1 MGVSRGSFSGGL
13 PTVCFPGRLTDLS
26 LAFRERPRIRLS
38 TLDMGRLRGLPDGT
52 LGREYVRFLEDNK
65 VSPDTRMPPKFVDD
79 EELAYVI
86 QRYREVHDLMHTLL
100 GMPTNML
107 ALLLFF
113 RVSLELSWAQAIPA
127 LFIFYLGSG
136 GWDFFLIFIKTIRR
150 DVTTGLV
157 LLRVKWQVWRHVREK
172 NTVAKIFQKTA
183 SKYPEK
189 TALIFQGTGESWT
202 FRELDEYSNQVAN
215 FFHGQGFRSGD
226 VVALFMESRN
236 QYVGLW
242 LGLAKIGVETALV
255 NSHLRM
261 EALLHCITIS
271 NSKAVIF
278 GVEMMEAMQEVQSS
292 LEKSIHLFWSG
303 EGSPESA
310 LPGAKH
316 LDPLLQT
323 AQRHQPTPPDKGFLD
338 KLFYIYTSGTT
349 GLPKAAIVVNC
360 RYFRMSSLVFYGFRM
375 RPDDVMYDCLP
386 LYHAAGNIVG
396 VGQCLLQGM
405 TIVIRKKFSASH
417 FWEDCVKYN
426 CTIVQYIGEI
436 CRYLLNQPY
445 QEVER
450 QHRVRMALGNGLRAS
465 IWREFMAR
473 FGIAQVAEFYGA
485 TECNCSL
492 GNFDNNVGS
501 CGFNSRILPGVY
513 PIGLVKV
520 DEDTMELIRGP
531 DGVCIRCKPGEPGQL
546 VGRIVKSNPLQH
558 FDGYLN
564 QSATNKKIARD
575 VFTKGD
581 AAYLTAPLTPR
592 FLPIPHFP
600 VGDVLVMDK
609 YGYMYFRD
617 RTGDTFRWKGENVST
632 TEVEGTLSRILNL
645 TDVVVYGVEIP
656 GTYKFQKMEL
666 RKQGFDPAL
675 VKDRLYFLDSRQGRY
690 LPLDQAA
697 FNRIQSGEQKL

>member
-1 MGVSRGSFSGGL
+1 MAVVSLSMQAMML
-13 PTVCFPGRLTDLS
+13 RLA
-26 LAFRERPRIRLS
+26 AF
-38 TLDMGRLRGLPDGT
+38 
-52 LGREYVRFLEDNK
+52 
-65 VSPDTRMPPKFVDD
+65 
-79 EELAYVI
+79 A
-86 QRYREVHDLMHTLL
+86 
-100 GMPTNML
+100 

-113 RVSLELSWAQAIPA
+113 RVSLGLSWAQAIPA

-136 GWDFFLIFIKTIRR
+136 GWNFFLIFIKTIRR

-157 LLRVKWQVWRHVREK
+157 LLRVKWQVWRHMREK
-172 NTVAKIFQKTA
+172 NTIAKIFQKTA

-189 TALIFQGTGESWT
+189 TALIFQSTGESWT
-202 FRELDEYSNQVAN
+202 FRQLDEYSNRVAN
-215 FFHGQGFRSGD
+215 FFYGQGFRSGD

-261 EALLHCITIS
+261 DALLHCITIS
-271 NSKAVIF
+271 NSKAVVF
-278 GVEMMEAMQEVQSS
+278 GVEMMEAMQELQPS
-292 LEKSIHLFWSG
+292 LEKSIQLFWSG
-303 EGSPESA
+303 EGGPGSA
-310 LPGAKH
+310 FTGVKH

-436 CRYLLNQPY
+436 CRYLLA
-445 QEVER
+445 R
-450 QHRVRMALGNGLRAS
+450 GTGLRAS

-513 PIGLVKV
+513 PIGLVRV

-531 DGVCIRCKPGEPGQL
+531 DGVCIRCRPGEPGQL

-581 AAYLTAPLTPR
+581 AAYLT
-592 FLPIPHFP
+592 
-600 VGDVLVMDK
+600 GDVLVMDK

-656 GTYKFQKMEL
+656 GIEGKAGMAAIADPENSCDLEGFASELKKPLPLYARPVFLRFLHEVSKTSTYKFQKTEL

-675 VKDRLYFLDSRQGRY
+675 VKDKLYFLDSREGRY
-690 LPLDQAA
+690 LPLDQA
-697 FNRIQSGEQKL
+697 

>member
-1 MGVSRGSFSGGL
+1 MTVVS
-13 PTVCFPGRLTDLS
+13 LS
-26 LAFRERPRIRLS
+26 LQAMMLRLAAF
-38 TLDMGRLRGLPDGT
+38 T
-52 LGREYVRFLEDNK
+52 
-65 VSPDTRMPPKFVDD
+65 
-79 EELAYVI
+79 
-86 QRYREVHDLMHTLL
+86 
-100 GMPTNML
+100 

-113 RVSLELSWAQAIPA
+113 RVSLELSWTQAIPT

-157 LLRVKWQVWRHVREK
+157 LLRVKWQVWKHVKEK

-202 FRELDEYSNQVAN
+202 FRQLDEYSNQVAN
-215 FFHGQGFRSGD
+215 FFYGQGFRSGD

-271 NSKAVIF
+271 NSKAVVF
-278 GVEMMEAMQEVQSS
+278 GVEMMEAMQEVQPS

-303 EGSPESA
+303 EGSLKST

-316 LDPLLQT
+316 LDPLLQV

-405 TIVIRKKFSASH
+405 TIVIRKKFSASQ

-426 CTIVQYIGEI
+426 CTSFLSVPPRLVGSP
-436 CRYLLNQPY
+436 RRPPPPQPY

-520 DEDTMELIRGP
+520 DEDTMELIRGS

-581 AAYLTAPLTPR
+581 AAYLT
-592 FLPIPHFP
+592 
-600 VGDVLVMDK
+600 GDVLVMDK

-645 TDVVVYGVEIP
+645 TDVVVYGVEVP
-656 GTYKFQKMEL
+656 GIEGKAGMAAIADPENSCDLERFANELKKALPLYARPVFLRFLHEVSKTNL

-675 VKDRLYFLDSRQGRY
+675 VKDKLYFLDSRQGRY

>member
-1 MGVSRGSFSGGL
+1 ML
-13 PTVCFPGRLTDLS
+13 RLA
-26 LAFRERPRIRLS
+26 AFAA
-38 TLDMGRLRGLPDGT
+38 
-52 LGREYVRFLEDNK
+52 V
-65 VSPDTRMPPKFVDD
+65 
-79 EELAYVI
+79 
-86 QRYREVHDLMHTLL
+86 
-100 GMPTNML
+100 
-107 ALLLFF
+107 LLFF
-113 RVSLELSWAQAIPA
+113 RVTLELSWAQAIPA
-127 LFIFYLGSG
+127 LFVFYLASG
-136 GWDFFLIFIKTIRR
+136 GWDFFLIFLKTLPR
-150 DVTTGLV
+150 DITTGLV
-157 LLRVKWQVWRHVREK
+157 LLRVKWQVWKHVREK
-172 NTVAKIFQKTA
+172 NTIAKIFQKTA
-183 SKYPEK
+183 RKYPEK

-202 FRELDEYSNQVAN
+202 FRQLDEYSNQVAN
-215 FFHGQGFRSGD
+215 FFYSQGFRSGD

-255 NSHLRM
+255 NSHLRL

-271 NSKAVIF
+271 SSKAVVF
-278 GVEMMEAMQEVQSS
+278 GVEMME
-292 LEKSIHLFWSG
+292 
-303 EGSPESA
+303 
-310 LPGAKH
+310 
-316 LDPLLQT
+316 
-323 AQRHQPTPPDKGFLD
+323 D

-375 RPDDVMYDCLP
+375 RSDDVMYDCLP

-396 VGQCLLQGM
+396 IGQCLLQGM
-405 TIVIRKKFSASH
+405 TVVIRKKFSASH

-445 QEVER
+445 QNTER
-450 QHRVRMALGNGLRAS
+450 QHRVRMAVGNGLRAS

-492 GNFDNNVGS
+492 GNFDGNVGS

-531 DGVCIRCKPGEPGQL
+531 DGVCISCKPGEPGQL
-546 VGRIVKSNPLQH
+546 VGRIVRSNPLQH

-581 AAYLTAPLTPR
+581 AAYLT
-592 FLPIPHFP
+592 
-600 VGDVLVMDK
+600 GDVLVMDK

-645 TDVVVYGVEIP
+645 TDVVVYGVEVP
-656 GTYKFQKMEL
+656 GIEGKAGMAAIADPENSCDLEDFSSKLKKALPLYARPVFLRFLHEVSKTSTYKFQKMEL
-666 RKQGFDPAL
+666 RKQGFDPTL
-675 VKDRLYFLDSRQGRY
+675 VKDRLYFLDSRQGCY

-697 FNRIQSGEQKL
+697 FSRIQSGDQKL

>member
-1 MGVSRGSFSGGL
+1 MVAGPQRTPRSPATML
-13 PTVCFPGRLTDLS
+13 RLA
-26 LAFRERPRIRLS
+26 AF
-38 TLDMGRLRGLPDGT
+38 
-52 LGREYVRFLEDNK
+52 
-65 VSPDTRMPPKFVDD
+65 
-79 EELAYVI
+79 A
-86 QRYREVHDLMHTLL
+86 
-100 GMPTNML
+100 

-113 RVSLELSWAQAIPA
+113 RVSLELSWAQAIPG

-136 GWDFFLIFIKTIRR
+136 GWDFFLIAIKTIRR

-172 NTVAKIFQKTA
+172 NTIAKIFQKTA
-183 SKYPEK
+183 NKYPEK
-189 TALIFQGTGESWT
+189 TALIFQGTDESWT
-202 FRELDEYSNQVAN
+202 FRQLDEYSNQVAN
-215 FFHGQGFRSGD
+215 FFYSQGFHSGD

-278 GVEMMEAMQEVQSS
+278 GVEMMEAMQEVQPS
-292 LEKSIHLFWSG
+292 LDKSVHLFWSG
-303 EGSPESA
+303 QGSPESA

-360 RYFRMSSLVFYGFRM
+360 RYFRMASLVFYGFRM

-396 VGQCLLQGM
+396 IGQCLLQGM
-405 TIVIRKKFSASH
+405 TVVIRKKFSASH

-450 QHRVRMALGNGLRAS
+450 KH
-465 IWREFMAR
+465 W
-473 FGIAQVAEFYGA
+473 VAEFYGA

-501 CGFNSRILPGVY
+501 CGFNSRILPNVY
-513 PIGLVKV
+513 PIGLVRV

-575 VFTKGD
+575 VFKKGD
-581 AAYLTAPLTPR
+581 AAYLT
-592 FLPIPHFP
+592 
-600 VGDVLVMDK
+600 GDVLVMDK

-632 TEVEGTLSRILNL
+632 TEVEGTLSRILHL
-645 TDVVVYGVEIP
+645 IDVVVYGVEIP
-656 GTYKFQKMEL
+656 GIEGKAGMAAIADPENSCNLEVFASELKKALPLYARPVFLRFLHEVSKTSTYKFQKVEL
-666 RKQGFDPAL
+666 RKQGFNPAQ
-675 VKDRLYFLDSRQGRY
+675 VKDRLYYLDSRQGHY

-697 FNRIQSGEQKL
+697 FDRIQSGQQKL